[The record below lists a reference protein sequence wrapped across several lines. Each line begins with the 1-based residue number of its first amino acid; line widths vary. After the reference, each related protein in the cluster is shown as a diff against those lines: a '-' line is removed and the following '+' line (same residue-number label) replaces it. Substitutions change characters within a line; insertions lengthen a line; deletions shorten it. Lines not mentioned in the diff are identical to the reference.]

1 MNKTRELSVFEQ
13 VCRDRIKKLID
24 EYCEGSQQRFVD
36 RTGLNK
42 GSVSQYLSGKN
53 TPSESNAKKI
63 SEAFNVDVSWVMGL
77 DIIPPGIDGA
87 KLNEADVIRAI
98 ELYSRF
104 QDSTPEIRAAVDLLL
119 KSPQPPT

>member
-1 MNKTRELSVFEQ
+1 MNKTKELSVFEQ

-24 EYCEGSQQRFVD
+24 EYCEGSQQRFVE

-63 SEAFNVDVSWVMGL
+63 SEAFNVDVSWIMGQN
-77 DIIPPGIDGA
+77 IIPPGVEGSRI
-87 KLNEADVIRAI
+87 NELDVIRAI

-119 KSPQPPT
+119 KSPQQPS

>member
-1 MNKTRELSVFEQ
+1 MNKTKELSIFEQ

-24 EYCEGSQQRFVD
+24 DYCEGSQQRFVD

-63 SEAFNVDVSWVMGL
+63 SEAFNVDVSWIMGQ
-77 DIIPPGIDGA
+77 DIIPAGVDGSRI
-87 KLNEADVIRAI
+87 NELDVIRAI

-119 KSPQPPT
+119 KSPQQPS